1 MEILKYILI
10 PIKSHVQKM
19 KIVEK
24 KHSGVPKYYGWVKK
38 MLLHLHMGQLAII
51 GIKKYVQ
58 RTFHLQVLTITTM
71 MLVILATSHN
81 FGVQIQKGE
90 KMEILQ
96 SS

>member
-1 MEILKYILI
+1 
-10 PIKSHVQKM
+10 M

-24 KHSGVPKYYGWVKK
+24 KHSGVLKYYGWVKK
-38 MLLHLHMGQLAII
+38 MLLHLHMDQLAII

-58 RTFHLQVLTITTM
+58 QTFHLQVLTKTTM
-71 MLVILATSHN
+71 MLVILVTSHN
-81 FGVQIQKGE
+81 FGVQIQKVA